1 MVQRKSVSVWEKMM
15 VCFDWLFGE
24 ITCITNLRC
33 GAPEGMDGKSEST
46 TTHVVAL
53 QDWEKQIQ
61 NHVKVKGQKKCYHRK
76 GGGSAMFGRGI
87 IVYFILWI
95 HFFGSLFLLL
105 LVFAFA
111 VFCFFNVAPCAAFA
125 ARSVFFLVRLSLLL
139 FFCLC
144 TLRCS
149 GRFWCFT
156 PHFEAAAQEK
166 EWTFCVWG
174 GGAAPSPPT
183 PSSFEMLKV
192 IA

>member
-1 MVQRKSVSVWEKMM
+1 MWCAGRNGRKERKHDNACGGASGLGKANPKSCEGKGTEEMLSSKRRGFGH
-15 VCFDWLFGE
+15 VCPWNYRLF
-24 ITCITNLRC
+24 
-33 GAPEGMDGKSEST
+33 
-46 TTHVVAL
+46 
-53 QDWEKQIQ
+53 
-61 NHVKVKGQKKCYHRK
+61 
-76 GGGSAMFGRGI
+76 
-87 IVYFILWI
+87 YFVNS
-95 HFFGSLFLLL
+95 FFWVPFLAFAGFCFCCFLLFRRCSL
-105 LVFAFA
+105 CC
-111 VFCFFNVAPCAAFA
+111 FCRAEC
-125 ARSVFFLVRLSLLL
+125 FFLVRLSLLL